1 MAKDIKLY
9 TVSACR
15 HCQATKQYLRER
27 GIPYREINVQQDKAG
42 FKELRRL
49 KGAGPPPVI
58 TVNGRVLF

>member
-1 MAKDIKLY
+1 MAQDIKLY

-15 HCQATKQYLRER
+15 HCRTARQYLSER
-27 GIPYREINVQQDKAG
+27 GIPYREINVQRDKAG
-42 FKELRRL
+42 LQEWRRL